1 MAMAKLVIL
10 LVAVAAASAYED
22 SAANLAYDIYRGCL
36 SQYSVSCVKPKALS
50 WMSRVADQDEI
61 SITQDLKVVR
71 TGYEEQSRDAKDDQM
86 QMFENIDAF
95 LATHTLK
102 IKVPEE
108 LTVGPAREYV
118 PKPLLKGL
126 PSELD
131 VPLSEGNVA
140 EGIFRNNVAKF
151 KV

>member
-1 MAMAKLVIL
+1 MAKLVIL

-22 SAANLAYDIYRGCL
+22 SAANLAYDVYKGCL

-50 WMSRVADQDEI
+50 WISRVADQDEI

-71 TGYEEQSRDAKDDQM
+71 TGFAEQSRDVKDDKM

-95 LATHTLK
+95 LATHSLK
-102 IKVPEE
+102 IRVPEE
-108 LTVGPAREYV
+108 LTSGPAGEYV
-118 PKPLLKGL
+118 PRSLLQGL
-126 PSELD
+126 PSEID
-131 VPLSEGNVA
+131 MPLSEGNVA
-140 EGIFRNNVAKF
+140 EGIYCVNVKTF